1 MEILQKIFNSEKI
14 HLTASEKNFVKET
27 FELLSIFSDKI
38 SDIILQKF
46 EEILNLS
53 KNKFDAGK
61 NFFDFIY
68 HIRYPISYKKI
79 EQLKKYKKRYGFDFS
94 WNLEFDEEKICE
106 GLQKETLEEIKKI
119 INTL

>member
-1 MEILQKIFNSEKI
+1 MDILQKIFNSEKI
-14 HLTASEKNFVKET
+14 HITSSEKNFIKET
-27 FELLSIFSDKI
+27 FEILSIFSDKL
-38 SDIILQKF
+38 SDLILQKF

-68 HIRYPISYKKI
+68 YIRYPVSYKKI
-79 EQLKKYKKRYGFDFS
+79 LQLKKYKKKYGFEFS
-94 WNLEFDEEKICE
+94 WNFEFDEEKLCND
-106 GLQKETLEEIKKI
+106 LPKETLKEIKKI